1 MLAYQLLR
9 TFKTIWTQE
18 KVSLWI
24 RPYKIIS
31 LSSDSGLIE
40 PVLNTISLSQI
51 KKNTKM
57 TLLEYFISEFGP
69 VTSEDFLN
77 AQRNF
82 VKSIAAYSIVSYL
95 IQLKDRHNGNIL
107 LDEQGHLIHID
118 YGFIL
123 SASPR
128 NLGFESSPF
137 KLNDEMIE
145 LMGGLESDM
154 FSYYKILILQGLLAA
169 RKHQE
174 KLISLVEILQSN
186 TQLPCFK
193 YGASTIKSF
202 KDRFLM
208 SLTEEQLQAHIEQM
222 VQNSVYSITTK
233 LYDSYQ
239 YFTNNIL

>member
-1 MLAYQLLR
+1 
-9 TFKTIWTQE
+9 
-18 KVSLWI
+18 
-24 RPYKIIS
+24 
-31 LSSDSGLIE
+31 
-40 PVLNTISLSQI
+40 
-51 KKNTKM
+51 M